1 MMPCISEQNN
11 TAYHLGCTR
20 NQHPLFSSQTYSQT
34 SLQIFMFFSVYMKK
48 GLMAPSRNDLNGLRV
63 AVIAILFF
71 SLAFFPSKSD
81 GSMLLRDSDH
91 EGVKQM
97 KLVLGS
103 TPPRCV
109 NKCLSC
115 KPCSAAL
122 VTSPHHRKEFQ
133 ASFQRDE
140 SYYLLSWKCKC
151 KGKYFQP

>member
-1 MMPCISEQNN
+1 MFCVLHFMSQLNYDIFAELSLTVLFCFSFFFFK
-11 TAYHLGCTR
+11 LFLLCCD
-20 NQHPLFSSQTYSQT
+20 PL
-34 SLQIFMFFSVYMKK
+34 
-48 GLMAPSRNDLNGLRV
+48 A
-63 AVIAILFF
+63 
-71 SLAFFPSKSD
+71 D

-151 KGKYFQP
+151 KGKYFQPWKLWPKYKKPRKFIA

>member
-1 MMPCISEQNN
+1 MSQLTYDIFAELSLTVLFLLC
-11 TAYHLGCTR
+11 CCD
-20 NQHPLFSSQTYSQT
+20 PL
-34 SLQIFMFFSVYMKK
+34 
-48 GLMAPSRNDLNGLRV
+48 A
-63 AVIAILFF
+63 
-71 SLAFFPSKSD
+71 D
-81 GSMLLRDSDH
+81 GSMLQRDSDR

-151 KGKYFQP
+151 KDKYFQP